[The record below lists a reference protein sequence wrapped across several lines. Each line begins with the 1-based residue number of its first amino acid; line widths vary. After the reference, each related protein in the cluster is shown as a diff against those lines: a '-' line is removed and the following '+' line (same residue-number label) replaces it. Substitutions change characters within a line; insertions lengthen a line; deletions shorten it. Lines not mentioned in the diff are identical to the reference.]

1 MSKGNADELQLQFLG
16 AARHVTGTKHLLRIA
31 GSRVL
36 LDCGLVQGPRR
47 IADEQNRRLPI
58 AGRDVDV
65 LVLSHAHI
73 DHCGAL
79 PRLVKDGFAGPIW
92 CTHATADMLR
102 MMLLDSAHI
111 QAQDAK
117 HLRKRGHHVEPL
129 YELEDV
135 ERTLR
140 LVKSVPYD
148 QPFQVLPQLR
158 VEFLEAGHILGAAMV
173 VMDAEVGRRKR
184 RIVFTGDH
192 GRKNL
197 PILRDPARIPECDVL
212 ITESTYGDRLH
223 EQKVDMMAELAR
235 IVAEELHDGGRVVVP
250 AFAVGRTQSVVLF
263 LGQLMRD
270 GALPKLPVYVDSP
283 MSREATRIM
292 RKHPELFDAETRALL
307 ASGHDP
313 LFFDGAHYVADV
325 EESKALNQ
333 VRSGV
338 IVSASGMC
346 ESGRVLHHLSQ
357 SVGRREDCVLL
368 VGYQAQGTLGRR
380 LLDGE
385 TTVNIFGEPHTVR
398 CKVRNMPGFSA
409 HADWRELLDGAS
421 HLAKRCQQAFV
432 VHGEEGPAETY
443 ADRLRGAGFRSVS
456 VPSKYDVVDVQ

>member
-1 MSKGNADELQLQFLG
+1 MKDLSNRLQLQFLG
-16 AARHVTGTKHLLRIA
+16 AARHVTGTKHLLRVGA
-31 GSRVL
+31 SQVL
-36 LDCGLVQGPRR
+36 LDCGTVQGPRR
-47 IADEQNRRLPI
+47 IAEEQNRRLPI
-58 AGRDVDV
+58 DGKAVDA

-79 PRLVKDGFAGPIW
+79 PKLVKDGYDGPIW
-92 CTHATADMLR
+92 CTDATADMLR

-111 QAQDAK
+111 QAQDAR
-117 HLRKRGHHVEPL
+117 HLRRRGHDFEPI
-129 YELEDV
+129 YDVDDV

-140 LVKSVPYD
+140 LVRPVPYHRS
-148 QPFQVLPQLR
+148 FEVTPQLR
-158 VEFLEAGHILGAAMV
+158 VEFLDAGHILGSAIV
-173 VMDAEVGRRKR
+173 VMDAEVGAKKR

-197 PILRDPARIPECDVL
+197 PILRDPERIPECDAL

-223 EQKVDMMAELAR
+223 ESQSDMMADLAR

-270 GALPKLPVYVDSP
+270 GVLPPLPIHVDSP
-283 MSREATRIM
+283 MSREATKIM
-292 RKHPELFDAETRALL
+292 RRHPDLFDAETRALL
-307 ASGHDP
+307 AGGHDP
-313 LFFDGAHYVADV
+313 LFFEGVTYVADV

-333 VRSGV
+333 LRSGV

-346 ESGRVLHHLSQ
+346 ESGRVLHHLS
-357 SVGRREDCVLL
+357 SSLGRREDCVLL

-385 TTVNIFGEPHTVR
+385 TSVNIFGEPHTVR
-398 CKVRNMPGFSA
+398 CKVRNMPGLSA
-409 HADWRELLDGAS
+409 HADWRELLDGVE
-421 HLAKRCQQAFV
+421 HLKKRCKQVFV
-432 VHGEEGPAETY
+432 VHGDEGPAETH
-443 ADRLRGAGFRSVS
+443 AQRLRDAGFASVI
-456 VPSKYDVVDVQ
+456 VPSKYDVVDVA